1 MTRAVARDRA
11 ETQRTL
17 RWLAIAGVAVL
28 SIVTSTLFVA
38 ASSAPDRS
46 FVHVLAYSISYLIA
60 GSIAWVRRP
69 DNRVGPVLL
78 VIAALGA
85 ITFVGRVPGLGQLA
99 GFAGTLG
106 NILLTWVVLA
116 APSGQ
121 LSRGAAR
128 WLFVAFATL
137 LVATNVITTF
147 FFDLTVMRVLFAIG
161 AALAVAIALVV
172 LRRWFAASAAA
183 RRSLGPV
190 VLAGVTIS
198 LVHALD
204 LLSGV
209 LLLQVTIGSPLYW
222 ADTLSRLLVPFG
234 FLFGLLRLRMARGAL
249 ADLVVDLGETPAPG
263 RLREALAGALGDP
276 SLEVQYWSP
285 EADAYVDANGAAV
298 DPVAQ
303 AGARSVS
310 YLEHRGQPMAAI
322 LHDPALAEDPGLVA
336 AVSAAV
342 RLAVENER
350 LTAEVE
356 AQLRE
361 VRASRARI
369 VAAGDAERRRVERD
383 LHDGAQQRIVSMTL
397 ALRLAQAKLG
407 TETNPAVRESL
418 EQASAEAKAALSELR
433 ELARGIH
440 PQILTEAGLAA
451 AVDNLAARAPVAVT
465 VDIDRATRWAPEVE
479 STAYFVVSEALT
491 NVTKYAHAHGAVVR
505 AREAGGMLQ
514 VEISDDGVGGADA
527 ARGTGLRGLADRL
540 AVVDGTLE
548 VTSPPAG
555 GTIVRARIPTAA
567 PIPA

>member
-1 MTRAVARDRA
+1 
-11 ETQRTL
+11 
-17 RWLAIAGVAVL
+17 
-28 SIVTSTLFVA
+28 
-38 ASSAPDRS
+38 
-46 FVHVLAYSISYLIA
+46 
-60 GSIAWVRRP
+60 
-69 DNRVGPVLL
+69 
-78 VIAALGA
+78 
-85 ITFVGRVPGLGQLA
+85 
-99 GFAGTLG
+99 
-106 NILLTWVVLA
+106 
-116 APSGQ
+116 
-121 LSRGAAR
+121 
-128 WLFVAFATL
+128 
-137 LVATNVITTF
+137 
-147 FFDLTVMRVLFAIG
+147 
-161 AALAVAIALVV
+161 
-172 LRRWFAASAAA
+172 
-183 RRSLGPV
+183 
-190 VLAGVTIS
+190 
-198 LVHALD
+198 
-204 LLSGV
+204 
-209 LLLQVTIGSPLYW
+209 
-222 ADTLSRLLVPFG
+222 
-234 FLFGLLRLRMARGAL
+234 
-249 ADLVVDLGETPAPG
+249 
-263 RLREALAGALGDP
+263 
-276 SLEVQYWSP
+276 
-285 EADAYVDANGAAV
+285 
-298 DPVAQ
+298 
-303 AGARSVS
+303 
-310 YLEHRGQPMAAI
+310 MAAI

-407 TETNPAVRESL
+407 TETDPAVRESL

-527 ARGTGLRGLADRL
+527 ARGTGLRGLADCL